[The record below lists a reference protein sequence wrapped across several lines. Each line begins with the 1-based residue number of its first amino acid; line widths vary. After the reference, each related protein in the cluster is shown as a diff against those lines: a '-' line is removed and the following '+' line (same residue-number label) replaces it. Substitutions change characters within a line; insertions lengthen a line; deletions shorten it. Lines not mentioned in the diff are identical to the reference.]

1 MIAVLTPR
9 IIVISKVHIFL
20 MESMIIRLHIILP
33 ISGIFRWIPIILV
46 IFILYPLC
54 GGLLLLLV
62 SIHFIVV
69 NLIHIIGSTSALVVD
84 IAGASSTVGSAAATV
99 RLVVFVAS
107 RSATWR
113 IVITS
118 LLVLWIILLLLI

>member
-20 MESMIIRLHIILP
+20 MESMIIRLPIILP

-54 GGLLLLLV
+54 GGLLLLV

-84 IAGASSTVGSAAATV
+84 IAGASSAVGSAAATV